1 MKTTGGWSLRRRLL
15 IWLLVPVLLVSVAL
29 LLDAYRGARRAADH
43 AYDGLIAASALAI
56 ADRVVAAGDRLNVDI
71 PYVALAMLRTPS
83 QDRVFYGVR
92 GPGGVFV
99 TGYSDLP
106 LPPRRNNAE
115 LFDPVFYDAHYR
127 GELVRVGLLERPVT
141 SRELSGRFTVQVAQ
155 TRGERDRLAR
165 DLALGTAWRLLSL
178 IALVLLVAWL
188 GVRFALVPLERL
200 GAAIRG
206 RSAQDLSPLQV
217 PVPREVSDLVWA
229 IDSLMARLER
239 SRKAMERFI
248 SDAAHQLR
256 TPLAALHTQ
265 VELALQQHDEAELRQ
280 SVGRLQA
287 ATWRTSRL
295 ARQLL
300 NQARASSDA
309 AALRRESLDLAR
321 MAMEVT
327 RGHVPAA
334 LVKNIDLGFE
344 GIDSAPLMGDPVM
357 LRELLTNL
365 IDNALRY
372 CPEGTSVTV
381 RVRREGNL
389 GPIAL
394 EVEDDGPG
402 IPEAERER
410 AFERFHRGRGSSV
423 EGSGLGLSIVRDVA
437 QRLGGEV
444 SLSNSAGGGL
454 LVRVVLPAA
463 GDS

>member
-1 MKTTGGWSLRRRLL
+1 MKAPGGWSLRRRLL
-15 IWLLVPVLLVSVAL
+15 FWLLVPVLLVSAAL
-29 LLDAYRGARRAADH
+29 LLDAYRGARRAADQ

-56 ADRVVAAGDRLNVDI
+56 ADRVVAVGDRLNVDI

-83 QDRVFYGVR
+83 QDRVFYGIQ
-92 GPGGVFV
+92 GPGEVFV

-106 LPPRRNNAE
+106 PPPGGPRAD
-115 LFDPVFYDAHYR
+115 FYDPVFYDAEYR
-127 GELVRVGLLERPVT
+127 GEVVRVGLLARPVT
-141 SRELSGRFTVQVAQ
+141 GRGLSGYFTVQVAQ

-165 DLALGTAWRLLSL
+165 ELAFGTAWRLLSL
-178 IALVLLVAWL
+178 IVLVALITWL

-200 GAAIRG
+200 GAEIRR
-206 RSAQDLSPLQV
+206 RSPPDLSPLQV

-239 SRKAMERFI
+239 NRKAMERFI

-265 VELALQQHDEAELRQ
+265 VELALQQHDEVELRR

-287 ATWRTSRL
+287 VTWRTSRL

-300 NQARASSDA
+300 SQARASSDA
-309 AALRRESLDLAR
+309 AAVRREPLDLAR
-321 MAMEVT
+321 LAAEVT
-327 RGHVPAA
+327 RDLVPAA
-334 LVKNIDLGFE
+334 LVKSIDLGYE
-344 GIDSAPLMGDPVM
+344 GIDSAPLTGDPVM
-357 LRELLTNL
+357 LGELTANL

-372 CPEGTSVTV
+372 CPEGSTVTV
-381 RVRREGNL
+381 RVRRENS
-389 GPIAL
+389 PERTVL

-410 AFERFHRGRGSSV
+410 VFERFHRAAVSGV
-423 EGSGLGLSIVRDVA
+423 EGSGLGLAIARDVA

-444 SLSNSAGGGL
+444 SLHTADSGGL
-454 LVRVVLPAA
+454 LVRVVFPSAE
-463 GDS
+463 